1 MPSRLKKKEF
11 VFSWRADLLIE
22 AALVFSPHN
31 SVSIVEVISR
41 FPVVSFALT
50 KEANL
55 WPHFGTRSTSSN
67 YCINLSEKRSIPQT
81 GTDGRWTDGDPQPLP
96 NSHLHL
102 SQHAY
107 WFATVM
113 SSESMQKRW
122 GLQSL
127 KKKTKKESTLKL
139 TARVGGGSGL
149 VSAEMI
155 IYMNSDPL
163 WFSFVAFWGN
173 EELQDLCICV
183 DLKITRFLMEW
194 NIILFFFYLTFI

>member
-122 GLQSL
+122 GLRSL
-127 KKKTKKESTLKL
+127 KKKTKKMNPHSNW
-139 TARVGGGSGL
+139 RL
-149 VSAEMI
+149 VLE
-155 IYMNSDPL
+155 
-163 WFSFVAFWGN
+163 
-173 EELQDLCICV
+173 V
-183 DLKITRFLMEW
+183 DLGWFLQKW
-194 NIILFFFYLTFI
+194 SFIWTVIHFGFHL